1 MNSKHVLIKKKPFDI
16 KTIIEFDH
24 YVIIM
29 GQIAENIQQEKQGQ

>member
-1 MNSKHVLIKKKPFDI
+1 MNSKHVLIRKNLWY
-16 KTIIEFDH
+16 KTVIEFDD